1 MVGAMSWMVTAALAL
16 TAGAPAPQ
24 HKVEVSAVRDYQVAS
39 LPYSLKISAQ
49 QLAAKQDPAA
59 KKPTYE
65 PYCGKAQVSGL
76 VRVNA
81 GVESP
86 LTVTD
91 SFCGEIT
98 LNSVRVKG
106 EAVKVTVGQGDA
118 AAHAT
123 WKSKLRNVPGILS
136 LIAPLFAI
144 LLALAFRNAL
154 IALLAGVWMG
164 ALFIHGYNPL
174 TAAMRTFDTY
184 LAGSLG
190 DKDHAAVI
198 MFTMA
203 LGGMVGI
210 ITRSG
215 GTRALVDAIAKRAS
229 TRRSGM
235 MTTYVSGVAVFFD
248 DYANCLLVG
257 NSVRPFTDKMRIS
270 REKLSYI
277 VDSTAAPVSTIA
289 LISTWVGFQVDLLD
303 KLPSNKSGYDIFLG
317 LLPYSFYSLFTLAF
331 VFFIAWTV
339 RDFGPMLRAERR
351 AFKLGQVLRPGAK
364 PLMDPELS
372 EMQAAQPTG
381 GHWITAVLPIV
392 SIVVLVMAG
401 LYYSG
406 RQALGADASGASL
419 RAIVGSADSYAV
431 LLWASFGGSV
441 IAMAIALSKKT
452 MTASQ
457 SVEAW
462 LAGAKA
468 MAMAIFILV
477 LAWTLGDICKNH
489 LLTGPWLISQVDPS
503 PKLLPVI
510 TFVLSAVIALAT
522 GSSFSTMAIVIP
534 IAGPLVWAATGGD
547 ITAATDAEWTI
558 RYATMAAVL
567 SGAVFGDH
575 CSPISDTTIM
585 SSMSAASDHVDHVRT
600 QSPYAFVCAGVAAVF
615 GFIPAGFGVSPL
627 ISLPLGLIALFLIV
641 RFFGKPVDDGS
652 APVEQATS
660 ETDPS

>member
-1 MVGAMSWMVTAALAL
+1 M
-16 TAGAPAPQ
+16 
-24 HKVEVSAVRDYQVAS
+24 
-39 LPYSLKISAQ
+39 
-49 QLAAKQDPAA
+49 
-59 KKPTYE
+59 
-65 PYCGKAQVSGL
+65 
-76 VRVNA
+76 
-81 GVESP
+81 
-86 LTVTD
+86 
-91 SFCGEIT
+91 
-98 LNSVRVKG
+98 
-106 EAVKVTVGQGDA
+106 
-118 AAHAT
+118 
-123 WKSKLRNVPGILS
+123 
-136 LIAPLFAI
+136 
-144 LLALAFRNAL
+144 
-154 IALLAGVWMG
+154 
-164 ALFIHGYNPL
+164 
-174 TAAMRTFDTY
+174 
-184 LAGSLG
+184 
-190 DKDHAAVI
+190 
-198 MFTMA
+198 
-203 LGGMVGI
+203 
-210 ITRSG
+210 
-215 GTRALVDAIAKRAS
+215 
-229 TRRSGM
+229 
-235 MTTYVSGVAVFFD
+235 FFD

-303 KLPSNKSGYDIFLG
+303 KLPSGKSGYDIFLG

-351 AFKLGQVLRPGAK
+351 AFKTGQVLRPGAK

-392 SIVVLVMAG
+392 SIVVLVMIG

-406 RQALGADASGASL
+406 HKALGDAASGANL

-441 IAMAIALSKKT
+441 IAMAVALWKRT
-452 MTASQ
+452 MTASE

-503 PKLLPVI
+503 PALLPVI
-510 TFVLSAVIALAT
+510 TFVISAVIALAT

-547 ITAATDAEWTI
+547 VSVATDAEWTI

-600 QSPYAFVCAGVAAVF
+600 QSPYAFVCAGVAAF
-615 GFIPAGFGVSPL
+615 CGFIPAGFGVSPW
-627 ISLPLGLIALFLIV
+627 ISLPVGLLACFLIV
-641 RFFGKPVDDGS
+641 RFVGKPVDDGS
-652 APVEQATS
+652 EPEPAAE
-660 ETDPS
+660 

>member
-1 MVGAMSWMVTAALAL
+1 MKFPMVGAMSWLVTAVLAL
-16 TAGAPAPQ
+16 SAASPAQ

-39 LPYSLKISAQ
+39 LPYSLKISAKTLKAVQ
-49 QLAAKQDPAA
+49 DPKAKQPQ
-59 KKPTYE
+59 YE
-65 PYCGKAQVSGL
+65 AYCGTAKLVGL
-76 VRVNA
+76 VQITA
-81 GVESP
+81 GKKTP
-86 LTVTD
+86 LTETD
-91 SFCGEIT
+91 RFCGSIT
-98 LNSVRVKG
+98 LERVRVADG
-106 EAVKVTVGQGDA
+106 EMKVTVGDGATA
-118 AAHAT
+118 ASTT
-123 WKSKLRNVPGILS
+123 WTPKLRNVPGILS
-136 LIAPLFAI
+136 LLAPLFAI
-144 LLALAFRNAL
+144 LLALVFRNAL

-174 TAAMRTFDTY
+174 IAAMRTFDTY
-184 LAGSLG
+184 LANSLG

-215 GTRALVDAIAKRAS
+215 GTRALVDAIARKAS

-235 MTTYVSGVAVFFD
+235 MTTYVSGIAVFFD

-303 KLPSNKSGYDIFLG
+303 KLPSDKSGYDIFLG

-331 VFFIAWTV
+331 VFMIAWTM

-351 AFKLGQVLRPGAK
+351 AFKLGEVLRPGAK
-364 PLMDPELS
+364 PLMDPELT
-372 EMQAAQPTG
+372 EMQAAQPSG
-381 GHWITAVLPIV
+381 GHWITAVLPII
-392 SIVVLVMAG
+392 SIVVLVMVG

-406 RQALGADASGASL
+406 RQALGSDAAGASL

-431 LLWASFGGSV
+431 LLWASFGGSA
-441 IAMAIALSKKT
+441 IAMAVGLWKKT
-452 MTASQ
+452 MTAGE

-477 LAWTLGDICKNH
+477 LAWTLGDICKNY

-503 PKLLPVI
+503 PKLLPLI
-510 TFVLSAVIALAT
+510 TFIISAVIALAT

-547 ITAATDAEWTI
+547 ITAASDGDWTI

-600 QSPYAFVCAGVAAVF
+600 QSPYAFVCAGVAAGV
-615 GFIPAGFGVSPL
+615 GFVPAGFGVSPL
-627 ISLPLGLIALFLIV
+627 ITLPIGLILLFGIL
-641 RFFGKPVDDGS
+641 RLFGKRVD
-652 APVEQATS
+652 EQPGQK
-660 ETDPS
+660 E